1 MLLFLGSTLLP
12 SSFQRALG
20 LVEEDILCLC
30 CCFCSWDLFLPPSLS
45 TDARESPAMYEHPCP
60 VVMSICCTAPMPA
73 LLHPSI
79 TPGCCSLMEEIT
91 SKSHKES
98 FRSTFQQVSKNFTMM
113 PIHWRQFDTSYI
125 IVLHCVW
132 EPYMM
137 EQELCPFLI
146 FFKVLSSTYSL
157 VPHGGCVRMPRWL
170 LGSSDVLR
178 KSISTGIS

>member
-91 SKSHKES
+91 IKATKKALGV
-98 FRSTFQQVSKNFTMM
+98 RSNRFPRTSQWCPSIEGSLTQV
-113 PIHWRQFDTSYI
+113 

>member
-1 MLLFLGSTLLP
+1 MLLCLGSTLLP

-45 TDARESPAMYEHPCP
+45 TDARESPAVYEHPCP

-113 PIHWRQFDTSYI
+113 PIHWKQFDTS
-125 IVLHCVW
+125 HCVALCLRTLHDGTGTLSL
-132 EPYMM
+132 PY
-137 EQELCPFLI
+137 I
-146 FFKVLSSTYSL
+146 FKVLSSTYSL
-157 VPHGGCVRMPRWL
+157 VPNGGCVRMPLWL
-170 LGSSDVLR
+170 LGSTDVLR